1 MSKTVP
7 ALLSFLLLVGCNME
21 LTHDPASYDALG
33 TDERSAADRIFA
45 NLQAYDARL
54 QAVSSGRH
62 RLGPI
67 ALERDRID
75 VSLHGYWVMTDIGDD
90 RIHLTV
96 WQNLTDEQTAR
107 WASWF
112 GEPLDAAASRYAR
125 FFYDFLA
132 LHLAGVQTVFAI
144 QGVDWV
150 YDHRHV
156 FNLDRDAQRL
166 VVTYLR
172 EMDNALFDFVWNTC
186 GTIRGVF
193 DSRWG
198 SSFNMTY
205 YGDNIR
211 ELTDPADPAGQIYF
225 ICRHMEQA
233 ELRRVTWSSTF
244 LAEIDVLERYLT
256 GDY

>member
-1 MSKTVP
+1 MRWIVT
-7 ALLSFLLLVGCNME
+7 ALLSLSLLPACSME
-21 LTHDPASYDALG
+21 LTNDPVPYDALD
-33 TDERSAADRIFA
+33 TEERSAVDRIFA
-45 NLQAYDARL
+45 NLQTWDARL
-54 QAVSSGRH
+54 QAISGGRH
-62 RLGPI
+62 ALGRI

-75 VSLHGYWVMTDIGDD
+75 VALGGYWVMVDIGDD
-90 RIHLTV
+90 RIHLTA
-96 WQNLTDEQTAR
+96 WESLTDVQQAL

-125 FFYDFLA
+125 FFYDFVA
-132 LHLAGVQTVFAI
+132 LHLAGFQTVFAV

-150 YDHRHV
+150 YSHRHM

-172 EMDNALFDFVWNTC
+172 ERDNALFDYAWNVC
-186 GTIRGVF
+186 GAIRGLF

-205 YGDNIR
+205 YGDHVR
-211 ELTDPADPAGQIYF
+211 ELTDPANPAGQIYF

-233 ELRRVTWSSTF
+233 ELRRQMYSSTF
-244 LAEIDVLERYLT
+244 AAEIDVLERYLT

>member
-1 MSKTVP
+1 MRSPVP
-7 ALLSFLLLVGCNME
+7 VLLLLVLAGCDME

-33 TDERSAADRIFA
+33 TDERTAADRIFA
-45 NLQAYDARL
+45 NLQAFDARL
-54 QAVSSGRH
+54 QAVSGGTQ

-67 ALERDRID
+67 AVERDRVD
-75 VSLHGYWVMTDIGDD
+75 VSLHDYWVMTNLGDD
-90 RIHLTV
+90 RIHLSV
-96 WQNLTDEQTAR
+96 WQNLTDAQTAR

-150 YDHRHV
+150 YGHRHI
-156 FNLDRDAQRL
+156 FNIDRDAERL

-172 EMDNALFDFVWNTC
+172 ETDNALFDFIWNTC
-186 GTIRGVF
+186 ASIRGVF

-198 SSFNMTY
+198 SSFNMPY
-205 YGDNIR
+205 YGDHVR
-211 ELTDPADPAGQIYF
+211 ELTDPTNPAGQIYF

-233 ELRRVTWSSTF
+233 ELRRQMYSSSF
-244 LAEIDVLERYLT
+244 AAEIDVLELYRT
-256 GDY
+256 GDF